1 MMHQLYRACLIA
13 YPRDF
18 RAAYG
23 DELTSVIRSR
33 CRQERDRFGLW
44 RSLTYASGAFLD
56 LVATGLRIRLRSWR
70 AGSRRRH
77 GLAIWY
83 GRGAESAQLGST
95 DSAAGNAGAPARPS
109 LHGHGPVAGR
119 GASGE
124 RGLAGVLDRTAQDLR
139 HAIRALLQ
147 RPLFTTVA
155 VATLAL
161 GIGANTLIFSVAHAV
176 LVNPL
181 PYSEP
186 ERLMGVYR
194 RDPRVTGSDPSA
206 SRLARIYAVPY
217 EVFLDWRELSP
228 VFADIGAYAETS
240 LTLTGQ
246 DDPERLMGVLTTSG
260 VFSTLGAQ
268 PLFGRPFLPEDDEV
282 GAPSV
287 TVLSHGLWQRRF
299 GADREIIGEQISLS
313 GMQYTIVGVMPRDF
327 YFPDS
332 GQDLWVSFDDE
343 RKQNTY
349 RAGGYLQ
356 VIARLKPA
364 VTLDRARAEM
374 DAVALRIAEVHP
386 DEEEHGVILLPRMEL
401 VVADSRAA
409 LLIFVGAVGI
419 VLLIACA
426 NIASLLLVR
435 ALERRKELAVR
446 AALGAGRGRLVVQV
460 LSESLVLSIA
470 GGFAGALIALYGL
483 EPFAATF
490 PGGLPRA
497 SEIVVDY
504 RVLMMATGFSLAT
517 GLLIGILPALR
528 SARIPMGEALPS
540 GDRGYTGSRSRNRT
554 QAILVVAQVALAFAL
569 LVGAGL
575 LMKSFLRLIA
585 VEHGFEAEN
594 RVAMSIVLPEPYRSS
609 FEETRLFFD
618 ELGERLSALPGVEV
632 VGSASQLP
640 FIGGSSWPPVLVE
653 TSEGEIEAGIHAV
666 SATPAYFEA
675 MGVPLRLGRS
685 LSPQDREGSVPVIVI
700 NETMAQRYWPDE
712 NPIGRRIS
720 LEGYILDQ
728 DDVERIWLTVVGVVA
743 DFRYS
748 HGTPPYTTYWFPFA
762 QYPYFYQTLVIKTA
776 TDPSTVIAP
785 ARAALREID
794 PNIPSL
800 IGRYD
805 EIIDRAPG
813 MTGPRFGAFAT
824 GLLAAIAA
832 LLALLG
838 IYGVLASAVAQRTH
852 EIGIRIAL
860 GACSGNLLRAVLRRG
875 LLLTGLGLAVG
886 LGVAL
891 LAARLLESVLYGISP
906 RDPLTLAEAGI
917 LVLTAAL
924 AAGYLPARRA
934 TKIDP
939 VEALR
944 RE

>member
-1 MMHQLYRACLIA
+1 MSRQIYRACLIA
-13 YPRDF
+13 YPREF
-18 RAAYG
+18 RAVYG
-23 DELTSVIRSR
+23 DELTSVILSR

-44 RSLTYASGAFLD
+44 RSFTYASGALID
-56 LVATGLRIRLRSWR
+56 LLATGFRIRLNSWR
-70 AGSRRRH
+70 SSARSSV
-77 GLAIWY
+77 LP
-83 GRGAESAQLGST
+83 GRGPTSGRGESGPGHAPGRGTSDGGGVAGIL
-95 DSAAGNAGAPARPS
+95 DSA
-109 LHGHGPVAGR
+109 V
-119 GASGE
+119 
-124 RGLAGVLDRTAQDLR
+124 QDFR
-139 HAIRALLQ
+139 HAVRSLSQ

-155 VATLAL
+155 VITLAL

-186 ERLMGVYR
+186 EKLVGVYR
-194 RDPRVTGSDPSA
+194 RDPRVTGSDPSP
-206 SRLARIYAVPY
+206 SDLAGMYAVPY
-217 EVFLDWRELSP
+217 EVFLDWKELNP
-228 VFADIGAYAETS
+228 VFADIGAYAATS
-240 LTLTGQ
+240 RTLTGQ
-246 DDPERLMGVLTTSG
+246 DEPERLAAVQTTSG

-268 PLFGRPFLPEDDEV
+268 PLLGRAFLPEDDEV
-282 GAPSV
+282 GAPAV
-287 TVLSHGLWQRRF
+287 TLLSQGLWQRRF

-313 GMQYTIVGVMPRDF
+313 GTQHTIVGVMPRDF

-332 GQDLWVSFDDE
+332 GQQLWVSFDDE
-343 RKQNTY
+343 RKQDTY

-356 VIARLKPA
+356 VIARLKPE
-364 VTLDRARAEM
+364 VTLERARAEM
-374 DAVALRIAEVHP
+374 DAVAVRTAEVHP
-386 DEEEHGVILLPRMEL
+386 DEKDMGVILLPRMEL
-401 VVADSRAA
+401 VVAGSRAA

-435 ALERRKELAVR
+435 ALERRKEMAVR

-470 GGFAGALIALYGL
+470 GGAVGALIALYGL

-497 SEIVVDY
+497 SEIAVDY
-504 RVLMMATGFSLAT
+504 RVLLVATGFSIST

-528 SARIPMGEALPS
+528 SARTSMGDALAS
-540 GDRGYTGSRSRNRT
+540 SDRGYAGSRNRNRA
-554 QAILVVAQVALAFAL
+554 QATLVVAQVALAFAL
-569 LVGAGL
+569 LAGAGL
-575 LMKSFLRLIA
+575 LTKSFLRLIA
-585 VEHGFEAEN
+585 VDHGFDAEN
-594 RVAMSIVLPEPYRSS
+594 RVVMSIVLPEPYRSS
-609 FEETRLFFD
+609 PEQTRLFYED
-618 ELGERLSALPGVEV
+618 LDERLSALPGVEV

-640 FIGGSSWPPVLVE
+640 FVGGTSWPPVMVE
-653 TSEGEIEAGIHAV
+653 TAEGEVEAGIHAV
-666 SATPAYFEA
+666 SATPEYFDA
-675 MGVPLRLGRS
+675 MEVPLRAGRA
-685 LSPQDREGSVPVIVI
+685 LSPDDRQGGVPVIVI
-700 NETMAQRYWPDE
+700 NEAMAQRYWPDE

-743 DFRYS
+743 DFRYA
-748 HGTPPYTTYWFPFA
+748 HGVQPFRAYWFPFA
-762 QYPYFYQTLVIKTA
+762 QYPYFFQTFVIKTTA
-776 TDPSTVIAP
+776 DPSSVIAP
-785 ARAALREID
+785 ARAALRAID
-794 PNIPSL
+794 PNVPSR

-805 EIIDRAPG
+805 EIIDSSPG
-813 MTGPRFGAFAT
+813 VTAPRFGASAT
-824 GLLAAIAA
+824 ATLAAIAA

-860 GACSGNLLRAVLRRG
+860 GACEGNLLRAVLRRG
-875 LLLTGLGLAVG
+875 ILLTGMGLAVG

-891 LAARLLESVLYGISP
+891 LAARLLESVLYEISP
-906 RDPLTLAEAGI
+906 TDPLTLLQVGI
-917 LVLTAAL
+917 LVLGAAL